1 MLRINARRSF
11 IYNVHSKRTG
21 GAGGEGGGRKILD
34 KLAGGSGC
42 FLERGVFF

>member
-1 MLRINARRSF
+1 MLGDHLF
-11 IYNVHSKRTG
+11 IMSTVRGRG

>member
-21 GAGGEGGGRKILD
+21 GGGGGGRKIVD

>member
-11 IYNVHSKRTG
+11 IYNVHSKRT
-21 GAGGEGGGRKILD
+21 EGGGGRRKIVD

>member
-21 GAGGEGGGRKILD
+21 GGGGRKIVD

>member
-21 GAGGEGGGRKILD
+21 GEGGGRKILD
-34 KLAGGSGC
+34 RLAGGSGC

>member
-21 GAGGEGGGRKILD
+21 GEGGGGRKILD